1 VSADVLNP
9 VDIENRIQECA
20 RRIHKGVGVVTAAE
34 SEFRTADRLFDVAFA
49 HAYLDH
55 RGPAHEKKYAATIAT
70 EKERETRDV
79 AEVAFKHAD
88 RTAKA
93 IESELRAL
101 QSVGASVRAM
111 YGAEKG
117 FGS

>member
-1 VSADVLNP
+1 MSAEVLNP
-9 VDIENRIQECA
+9 VDIENRISECA
-20 RRIHKGVGVVTAAE
+20 RRIHKGVLVVTNAE
-34 SEFRTADRLFDVAFA
+34 TAFRTADREFDVAFA

-70 EKERETRDV
+70 ETEREARDV

-101 QSVGASVRAM
+101 QSIGASVRAM
-111 YGAEKG
+111 YSGEKG
-117 FGS
+117 FG

>member
-1 VSADVLNP
+1 MSDVLNP
-9 VDIENRIQECA
+9 VDIEQRISECA
-20 RRIHKGVGVVTAAE
+20 KRIHKGVGVVTAAE
-34 SEFRTADRLFDVAFA
+34 TAFRTADRAFDVAFA

-70 EKERETRDV
+70 EKQREARDV

-93 IESELRAL
+93 IEAELRAL
-101 QSVGASVRAM
+101 QSIGASVRAM
-111 YGAEKG
+111 YAGERG
-117 FGS
+117 IGS